1 MNNLPAPFQPTLGL
15 FIWTIV
21 VFVLLLIVLSKYVF
35 PPLVQMTADREAA
48 IKQQLADAERMH
60 ADSAAALEEQ
70 RQLLASARGE
80 ATAIVAEARQAADR
94 ERAAAVEKTRQ
105 EQEDLLH
112 RARREIDAE
121 RERAVAEI
129 RREAVDL
136 AISAAGKVV
145 GQRLDAAADRKI
157 VEEYI
162 ESIGSGTRGCTRK
175 RWSRW
180 PDSTTRWRS
189 GAPGWMSPRRR

>member
-1 MNNLPAPFQPTLGL
+1 MNDLPAPFQPTLGL

-35 PPLVQMTADREAA
+35 PTLVQMTVEREAA
-48 IKQQLADAERMH
+48 IKQQMADAERLH
-60 ADSAAALEEQ
+60 AESAAALEEQ

-80 ATAIVAEARQAADR
+80 ALAIVAEAREAAER

-105 EQEDLLH
+105 EQEHLLQ

-121 RERAVAEI
+121 RERAIANI

-145 GQRLDAAADRKI
+145 SQRLDTAADRKI
-157 VEEYI
+157 VEDYI
-162 ESIGSGTRGCTRK
+162 ESIGTGARG
-175 RWSRW
+175 
-180 PDSTTRWRS
+180 
-189 GAPGWMSPRRR
+189 